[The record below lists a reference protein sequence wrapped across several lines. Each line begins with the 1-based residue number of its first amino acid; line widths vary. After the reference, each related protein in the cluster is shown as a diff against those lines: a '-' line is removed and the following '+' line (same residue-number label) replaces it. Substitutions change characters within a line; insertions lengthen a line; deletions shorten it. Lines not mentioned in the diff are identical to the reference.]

1 MSTYLLINLAII
13 LFPFLASFEP
23 WFLHH
28 IKNLKAILASIV
40 LVGIPFV
47 AYDMFATAVGFW
59 SFNPAHVGSFQ
70 ILNIPIEEVLF
81 FITAP
86 FSCLF
91 VYECIQLFFK
101 DRSLRLPN
109 ASLFI
114 AGLLLFLSLLAMPR
128 SYTATILCLSAIVIL
143 FARLLRPALLVSSNF
158 YIFLLVSFLLFLIFN
173 YILTSLP
180 IVIYGPEFNL
190 GIRALTIPIEDFFFN
205 FSMLTLNL
213 LVYLWAKEELK

>member
-1 MSTYLLINLAII
+1 MSTYLLINFAII

-28 IKNLKAILASIV
+28 IKNLKAALASI
-40 LVGIPFV
+40 LIVGIPFI

-59 SFNPAHVGSFQ
+59 SFNPAHVGTFQ
-70 ILNIPIEEVLF
+70 ILNLPIEEVLF

-86 FSCLF
+86 YSCLF

-101 DRSLRLPN
+101 DRSIRLTN

-114 AGLLLFLSLLAMPR
+114 SGLLLALSLLAMPR
-128 SYTATILCLSAIVIL
+128 SYTATILCLSAITI
-143 FARLLRPALLVSSNF
+143 LLVRFFRPSLLHSSNF
-158 YIFLLVSFLLFLIFN
+158 YIFLLVSFFLFLVFN
-173 YILTSLP
+173 HILTSLP
-180 IVIYGPEFNL
+180 IVVYGPDFNL
-190 GIRALTIPIEDFFFN
+190 GIRILTIPIEDFFFN

-213 LVYLWAKEELK
+213 LVYLWAKEKFK

>member
-13 LFPFLASFEP
+13 IFPLLASFEP

-28 IKNLKAILASIV
+28 IKNLKAILASI
-40 LVGIPFV
+40 LIVGIPFV
-47 AYDMFATAVGFW
+47 AYDMFATAMGFW
-59 SFNPAHVGSFQ
+59 SFHPAHVGSLQ
-70 ILNIPIEEVLF
+70 ILNIPLEEALF

-101 DRSLRLPN
+101 DKTLRLPN

-114 AGLLLFLSLLAMPR
+114 AGLLLFLSILAMSR
-128 SYTATILCLSAIVIL
+128 SYTATILCFSGITIL
-143 FARLLRPALLVSSNF
+143 LARLLRPALLVSSNF
-158 YIFLLVSFLLFLIFN
+158 YIFLLISFILFLIFN

-180 IVIYGPEFNL
+180 IVMYGPEFNL
-190 GIRALTIPIEDFFFN
+190 GIRILTIPIEDFFFN

-213 LVYLWAKEELK
+213 LVYLLAKEKLK